1 MPKGR
6 HKRRQPTSVILHKKR
21 LISRK
26 PKYKKVE
33 IVSRKGQPQ
42 ITARVPA
49 LRRQAFELEA
59 VSSSWIA
66 DLGYDKENRLAT
78 MVLLD
83 GKIYHFQIPFKL
95 FEAWYYSHSKGT
107 FFNSMIKDKYPY
119 RRIR

>member
-1 MPKGR
+1 MARPNSTRREIVYRKR
-6 HKRRQPTSVILHKKR
+6 LLSRKAKRRKIA
-21 LISRK
+21 
-26 PKYKKVE
+26 
-33 IVSRKGQPQ
+33 IVSRRGQPQ
-42 ITARVPA
+42 VTVEVPTFKK
-49 LRRQAFELEA
+49 QSFELKA

-66 DLGYDKENRLAT
+66 DLGYIKEQNIAT

-95 FEAWYYSHSKGT
+95 FEAWYYAHSKGT